1 MTDTRNPVNRNL
13 KEKDYWIAFS
23 AFPQIGPA
31 RFTLLRKY
39 FGSAKKA
46 WEAPIGEYLKIGFKN
61 SFVETF
67 ENFRREL
74 DVDLYLL
81 RLDKLNV
88 QVLTLDDKN
97 YPERLKKID
106 DSPYTI
112 YVKNQE
118 KSTTGITGS
127 THSTSSG
134 LASTTGL
141 RDFAEVAVA
150 VIGTR
155 KMTSYGKE
163 ATERLVTGLVK
174 SGVVVVSGLALGIDS
189 VAHQTAI
196 ESGGRTIAVLGNG
209 LDSIY
214 PPRNKQLGEMLIKS
228 GRGILV
234 SEYPLGYPAMPQ
246 NFPNRNR
253 IISGLSLGVLVIE
266 GARKS
271 GTLLTASS
279 AALQGREV
287 FAVPGP
293 ITSPMSQAPNFLL
306 KNGAKLV
313 EKAEDILEELDI
325 NVRRKTQYAKRI
337 LPETEDEKKI
347 MELLENEGLD
357 IDNLV
362 RISSMQTGQVLGTLT
377 NMELKGMVKSIGG
390 KYELNNS

>member
-1 MTDTRNPVNRNL
+1 MTER
-13 KEKDYWIAFS
+13 EAWIAFS
-23 AFPQIGPA
+23 CFPQIGPA
-31 RFTLLRKY
+31 RFKLLRKY

-46 WEAPIGEYLKIGFKN
+46 WEAPVSEYLKIGFKN

-74 DVDLYLL
+74 DIASYIL
-81 RLDKLNV
+81 RLDKLSI
-88 QVLTLDDKN
+88 QVLTLEDKD

-106 DSPYTI
+106 DSPYII
-112 YVKNQE
+112 YAGNSQE
-118 KSTTGITGS
+118 SIKSGKSTKGIKEMT
-127 THSTSSG
+127 
-134 LASTTGL
+134 
-141 RDFAEVAVA
+141 EVAVA

-163 ATERLVTGLVK
+163 VTERLVTGLVK
-174 SGVVVVSGLALGIDS
+174 NGVVVVSGLALGIDS
-189 VAHQTAI
+189 VAHKAAI
-196 ESGGRTIAVLGNG
+196 ESGGQTIAVLGNG

-266 GARKS
+266 GARQS

-313 EKAEDILEELDI
+313 ETAEDILEELQMSSKVKFQI
-325 NVRRKTQYAKRI
+325 SKKI
-337 LPETEDEKKI
+337 IPETEDEKRI
-347 MELLENEGLD
+347 MELLANEGMG

-362 RISSMQTGQVLGTLT
+362 RISRMQTGQVLSALT
-377 NMELKGMVKSIGG
+377 NMELKGMVKYIGG